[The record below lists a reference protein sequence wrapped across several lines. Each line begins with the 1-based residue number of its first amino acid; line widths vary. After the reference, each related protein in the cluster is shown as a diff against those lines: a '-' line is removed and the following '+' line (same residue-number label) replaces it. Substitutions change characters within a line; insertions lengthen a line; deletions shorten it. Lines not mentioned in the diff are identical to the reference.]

1 MLEEQKNF
9 NNFRDDGQDLPL
21 NAENNASHDKD
32 VVDGN
37 DNNYDTQQI
46 LLKNAAYGKVDSNNE
61 YRPPVRTNAVKKS
74 KKKNKKRWVKPLL
87 WTAVIIFISVLLA
100 GTVIIAGMDYLGI
113 ATTGSFEVN
122 IEKGAT
128 TAQIAKQ
135 LKEEGVIHSS
145 VLFRVYVKLKKCDGT
160 FKYGL
165 YLFNDANDDFGY
177 DSIINILQTQGESA
191 ETVRVTIPEGSNVRD
206 IAKLLEQNNVCTAEQ
221 FFEAEEKAVFNY
233 DFLADIPLTKV
244 RYRLEGYLFPDT
256 YEFYT
261 AGGASYAEHAINRM
275 LENFDKKFNAE
286 MRKKC
291 SQAGYSVHEILTLS
305 SIVEL
310 EASSASF
317 EDKQKVAA
325 VFFNRLS
332 WDEPK
337 LLGSSPTAE
346 YGAGSAYD
354 TNKTEGIP
362 PGPYCSTGI
371 EAVKAT
377 LNPVENFKA
386 TYFVTDKEMN
396 FYYTESLSQHYSVI
410 ASLKRQG
417 KWLG

>member
-1 MLEEQKNF
+1 MNDKMNLHDSQNISEDTSLTAGEDTLSGDTN
-9 NNFRDDGQDLPL
+9 PV
-21 NAENNASHDKD
+21 ENNNKGSDSQ
-32 VVDGN
+32 
-37 DNNYDTQQI
+37 QQI
-46 LLKNAAYGKVDSNNE
+46 LLAKAASSRADNNTV
-61 YRPPVRTNAVKKS
+61 YRPPVRSNAVKKG
-74 KKKNKKRWVKPLL
+74 KKKTKNRWVRPLIWIL
-87 WTAVIIFISVLLA
+87 TVVLVSVLMA
-100 GTVIIAGMDYLGI
+100 GTVIIAGMDFLGI
-113 ATTGSFEVN
+113 GTSGSFEINV
-122 IEKGAT
+122 EKGAT

-135 LKEEGVIHSS
+135 LKDEGVIHSS
-145 VLFRVYVKLKKCDGT
+145 LLFRAYIKLKKCDGT

-165 YLFNDANDDFGY
+165 YLFNDDLGY
-177 DSIINILQTQGESA
+177 DSIINTLQTQGESA
-191 ETVRVTIPEGSNVRD
+191 ETVRVTIPEGSSVTD
-206 IAKLLEQNNVCTAEQ
+206 IAKLLEENNVCTAEQ
-221 FFEAEEKAVFNY
+221 FYEAEENSVFDY
-233 DFLADIPLTKV
+233 EFLEDIPLSKV

-261 AGGASYAEHAINRM
+261 AGGLSYAENAINRM
-275 LENFDKKFNAE
+275 LENFDKKFDAD

-291 SQAGYSVHEILTLS
+291 LELGYSTHEILTLS
-305 SIVEL
+305 SVVEL

-346 YGAGSAYD
+346 YAHGNASYD
-354 TNKTEGIP
+354 TNKSEGIP

-371 EAVKAT
+371 DAIKAT
-377 LNPVENFKA
+377 LNPADNFKA
-386 TYFVTDKEMN
+386 TYFVTDSQMN
-396 FYYTESLSQHYSVI
+396 FYYTESLSEHNSVI